1 MQSFFDMIWGL
12 IELVVFL
19 AVVIAMIALWSYNK
33 LRAPSENVKEAWA
46 NVTIAARKK
55 VAMVNQL
62 ADVAKSYQDNEKLMI
77 LKLSE
82 DSSVAGLQ
90 AANAQ
95 TGNILATINGMAQ
108 RFPNLKADTQY
119 TNLAAAV
126 AKCENDLEMIRNRY
140 NAMAK
145 QYNVLRTSVPHVFY
159 AGLLGFRTAPYL
171 TMDALEGP
179 DQTIQ
184 KPLVSDDGE
193 RVQQLLNKAGAGAL
207 SAAKSLVDQGKL
219 LAEKG
224 AARAQAASNGGS
236 DFTYLDAEKNPQG
249 PISRAELD
257 SLVQSGTIT
266 PQTSV
271 LKAGTKSWVKYADL

>member
-1 MQSFFDMIWGL
+1 MQSIFDFVWGL
-12 IELVVFL
+12 IELAVFL
-19 AVVIAMIALWSYNK
+19 AVVIAIIALWSYNT

-55 VAMVNQL
+55 VATINQL
-62 ADVAKSYQDNEKLMI
+62 ADTVRAYQDNEKLMI
-77 LKLSE
+77 LKVSE
-82 DSSVAGLQ
+82 DSSVAALQ
-90 AANAQ
+90 AANQ
-95 TGNILATINGMAQ
+95 QSGSVLATINGMAQ

-119 TNLAAAV
+119 NNLAAAV
-126 AKCENDLEMIRNRY
+126 SKCENDLEMVRNRY

-159 AGLLGFRTAPYL
+159 SGLLGFRTAPYL
-171 TMDALEGP
+171 TMDAVEGP

-184 KPLVSDDGE
+184 RPLVSDDGE
-193 RVQQLLNKAGAGAL
+193 RVRELMGRAGTGVLGA
-207 SAAKSLVDQGKL
+207 ARAVAEQGRL

-224 AARAQAASNGGS
+224 AARVQAGYDSG
-236 DFTYLDAEKNPQG
+236 FTYLDAERNPQG

-257 SLVQSGTIT
+257 SLVQSGAIT
-266 PQTSV
+266 PQTNV